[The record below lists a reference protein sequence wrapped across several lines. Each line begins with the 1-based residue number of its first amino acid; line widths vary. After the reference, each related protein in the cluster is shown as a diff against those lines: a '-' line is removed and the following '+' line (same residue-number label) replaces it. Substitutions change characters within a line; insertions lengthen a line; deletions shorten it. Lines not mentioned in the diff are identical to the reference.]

1 MAYLFHKIKITT
13 CRCFQRHFFMLGK
26 WFMDRLQLCQSA
38 VLFLS
43 SLVCHKSCLFPIH
56 FFFLAFLFFILPPAS
71 QYWRRWVIWRW
82 KNILWWP
89 HSLEG
94 LSVLSNV
101 SCQCASEE
109 GHAGTSVRLRSYSA
123 PSRDG
128 RGRWLRKHEVLVPP
142 ERLCVWST
150 TQPLSPGACPALS
163 ISPQK

>member
-1 MAYLFHKIKITT
+1 MFSKAFLYVGEVIYGQTSALPK
-13 CRCFQRHFFMLGK
+13 CRAVSVFLGMPQVMP
-26 WFMDRLQLCQSA
+26 FPH
-38 VLFLS
+38 
-43 SLVCHKSCLFPIH
+43 SL